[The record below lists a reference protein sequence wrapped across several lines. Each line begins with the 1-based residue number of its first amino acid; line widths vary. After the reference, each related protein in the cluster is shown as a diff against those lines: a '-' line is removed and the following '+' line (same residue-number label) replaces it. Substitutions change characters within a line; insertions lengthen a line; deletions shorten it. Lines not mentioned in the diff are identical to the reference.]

1 MFDEMLLEM
10 IELLK
15 ASGDEHWAK
24 WFQTAYDLNQSGKA
38 VDSYSKVLS
47 AYGGMGSINDVFWNL
62 PKTEFDR
69 LEYLKGEVWKHAKSN
84 NS

>member
-1 MFDEMLLEM
+1 MFEEMLLEM

-15 ASGDEHWAK
+15 TSGDEHWAK

-38 VDSYSKVLS
+38 PESYRKVLG
-47 AYGGMGSINDVFWNL
+47 AYGGMGSINDVFWDL

-69 LEYLKGEVWKHAKSN
+69 LEYLKGEVWKHAKAN
-84 NS
+84 LK